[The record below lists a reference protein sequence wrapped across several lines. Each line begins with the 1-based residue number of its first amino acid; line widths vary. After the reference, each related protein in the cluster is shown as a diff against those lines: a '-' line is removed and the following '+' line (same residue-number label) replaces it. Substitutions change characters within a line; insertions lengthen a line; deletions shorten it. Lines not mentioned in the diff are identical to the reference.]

1 MAVQDVIRKK
11 SKAHGDPVA
20 RQKLMWV
27 VGHGMTLGLGAIYA
41 LFYLWQCLTMY
52 RYRSWKTLFLIA
64 RPPQV
69 KSQTWLQLL
78 WRSLPQISYRLSLV
92 GVLLAYSVA
101 SYQKWYS
108 LNPSWYDLLSRENF
122 QGVLIAVLWLFSRA
136 SLFKLVPFIL
146 TSFLHL
152 TVKADQKADVK
163 KDDDKDDE
171 KRPLNDNEDK
181 KTKQKDN
188 TTTFLHII
196 AYSELVTVVS
206 LFFDIITFR
215 DGVGGFVLVIYLS
228 IYWLRLNFSPYAQET
243 LLRLILKVDK
253 KIPPKYHSQ
262 WKDIK
267 QFLYLRMDESR
278 KQG

>member
-1 MAVQDVIRKK
+1 MVVQDVIRKK
-11 SKAHGDPVA
+11 SKARGDPVA
-20 RQKLMWV
+20 RQKLIWA
-27 VGHGMTLGLGAIYA
+27 VGHAMTVGLGALYA

-64 RPPQV
+64 RPPHV
-69 KSQTWLQLL
+69 DSKTWLQLL

-92 GVLLAYSVA
+92 GVLAAYSVT
-101 SYQKWYS
+101 SYQKWFS
-108 LNPSWYDLLSRENF
+108 LNPTWYDLLSRENF
-122 QGVLIAVLWLFSRA
+122 QSILIATLWLFSRA

-152 TVKADQKADVK
+152 TVKPEKKTDVK
-163 KDDDKDDE
+163 EDGNKDEVK
-171 KRPLNDNEDK
+171 KPLNEKDGKE
-181 KTKQKDN
+181 TKPKDN
-188 TTTFLHII
+188 TTTLLHII
-196 AYSELVTVVS
+196 AYSELITVVS

-215 DGVGGFVLVIYLS
+215 DGVAGFVLAIYMS

-243 LLRLILKVDK
+243 LLRIVLKVDK
-253 KIPPKYHSQ
+253 KIPPKYQSQ

-278 KQG
+278 RKD